1 MEPLPEPK
9 DGENVSY
16 LDPGERPIDNCTIFL
31 GFTSNMISS
40 GVREGLKRILAVTL
54 ITAYCGLLPFC

>member
-40 GVREGLKRILAVTL
+40 GVRETIKYLLKNNMVGKKCL
-54 ITAYCGLLPFC
+54 